1 MTSVHLNN
9 AFGVI
14 ADNAREMRAR
24 YVVPNDVNAVL
35 TVVATPDLDDWVV
48 APGKTWPRE
57 YNVDLTQ
64 GLCLPDLG
72 TQPPPKMFFR
82 WRLTIGDAD

>member
-1 MTSVHLNN
+1 MLGIKFN
-9 AFGVI
+9 ASGAPCLTFPSLKV
-14 ADNAREMRAR
+14 A
-24 YVVPNDVNAVL
+24 NDVNAVL

-64 GLCLPDLG
+64 GLCMPDLG
-72 TQPPPKMFFR
+72 TPPPPKMFFR
-82 WRLTIGDAD
+82 WRLTIAEE